1 MAEQDEPLANFDPWV
16 EGGGVHGFI
25 GKPIAR
31 YDIIFDD
38 EEQLKRWY
46 RFIKGLRSVY
56 PNERTIGGRVNQFL
70 LAHEAGKTIAG
81 LLSTTPQKKSTK
93 KSRTHGGANTHGTHA
108 PTPTGEDE
116 G

>member
-1 MAEQDEPLANFDPWV
+1 MAEQNEPLANYDPWV

-46 RFIKGLRSVY
+46 AFIRGLKSVY

-70 LAHEAGKTIAG
+70 LARESGDQPA
-81 LLSTTPQKKSTK
+81 PEKKSIRK
-93 KSRTHGGANTHGTHA
+93 KKKDGVTHTHETHT
-108 PTPTGEDE
+108 PTPTGESE